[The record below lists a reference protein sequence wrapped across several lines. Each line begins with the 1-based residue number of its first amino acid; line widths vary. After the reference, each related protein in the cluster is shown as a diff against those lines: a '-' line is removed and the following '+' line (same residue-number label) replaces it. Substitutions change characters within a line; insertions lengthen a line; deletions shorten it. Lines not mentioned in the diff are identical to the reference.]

1 MRRFAQLVGVL
12 AALVALTSCYGRSAT
27 TGIDIT
33 VDCKVGFGGGGATDL
48 GTFAA
53 FTLDAPVWAT
63 HGAVI
68 PLSNPTDGGPET
80 QIPVTG
86 LKAIRV
92 SVSGLAGF
100 QESADFNGTSQTLTN
115 AFVAV
120 TPGDQFGSAS
130 TGVTA
135 PRGERRHRRLH
146 ELHGGGAGKLGE
158 RGRAHLHTIGGAA
171 NPARNHQGAGP
182 TQPFLS
188 GRDTALRVRNEGL
201 PRSSGLSV
209 APPELDG
216 DRLRGE
222 RMIGPCGGEV
232 VDRPD

>member
-1 MRRFAQLVGVL
+1 MGVNMRRFAQLVGVL

-27 TGIDIT
+27 TGIDVT

-48 GTFAA
+48 GTFAQH

-63 HGAVI
+63 PGAVI

-92 SVSGLAGF
+92 STSGLASF
-100 QESADFNGTSQTLTN
+100 QESADFNGNSQTLTD

-120 TPGDQFGSAS
+120 TPGDQFESAS

-135 PRGERRHRRLH
+135 HAGSIATVDFTSFTAVVLESSGSVAELTCTPLAGQPTRL
-146 ELHGGGAGKLGE
+146 ATIKV
-158 RGRAHLHTIGGAA
+158 RGR
-171 NPARNHQGAGP
+171 
-182 TQPFLS
+182 
-188 GRDTALRVRNEGL
+188 
-201 PRSSGLSV
+201 RS
-209 APPELDG
+209 PP
-216 DRLRGE
+216 
-222 RMIGPCGGEV
+222 
-232 VDRPD
+232 